1 MIYTPENPTTRTT
14 NLSLTFVGGAGL
26 EPWLDQVGFFLGS
39 GCEAPSTLV
48 GVMRAAEAQSVDLST
63 KQGVQPGQYTVC
75 YKVAGQQGFAQV
87 GFIFLGV
94 AWAFFSSSLAF
105 LWRWLGYVARFCIR
119 SRLRVSGF
127 VGGFRILLV
136 CL

>member
-26 EPWLDQVGFFLGS
+26 EPLSDQVGFFLGS
-39 GCEAPSTLV
+39 DCEAPSTLV
-48 GVMRAAEAQSVDLST
+48 GVVTAAETQSLDLST
-63 KQGVQPGQYTVC
+63 KNLVAGQYTVC

-94 AWAFFSSSLAF
+94 AWAF
-105 LWRWLGYVARFCIR
+105 
-119 SRLRVSGF
+119 
-127 VGGFRILLV
+127 ILLRSPFCGAGSV
-136 CL
+136 MLRIFAFGPD

>member
-94 AWAFFSSSLAF
+94 AWAFILLRSP
-105 LWRWLGYVARFCIR
+105 FCGAG
-119 SRLRVSGF
+119 SVMLRVFALGPD
-127 VGGFRILLV
+127 
-136 CL
+136 